1 MTPSLIRGRPRGAAA
16 HISVRVAHAV
26 LGSAAGLVWLVLPGM
41 TTRTDVP
48 VALTG
53 GLPAASAA
61 APAAMVGASP
71 CAAAGAAAGAAA
83 SARGDTSTADL
94 ALPLLAASAAAAL
107 AGYGYV
113 RRTRR
118 ARTRTTPGGAPVSP
132 PEPPV
137 AELDARTRAALV
149 ETDDCVRTSREELD
163 FAGDL
168 LGPAAQ
174 PFAAAL
180 RTAQAELSAAF
191 RMRQRYDDG
200 VPEETTARR
209 HALAGMAGRCL
220 EAGRRLDAVAAGLD
234 RARGL
239 ERDPGKA
246 LKEAEARFRELTS
259 RTSAA
264 VTTLTELA
272 RRYPPSAT
280 APVTRY
286 PEQAEDRLVFA
297 TARLNLARQAAD
309 LGDLPRAAGHL
320 RAAESA
326 VAQAGVLVG
335 AVERLAADLAA
346 AVRLVPAALT
356 GAEAELAALR
366 AEAEGPFGEPRARLG
381 QADGVLAAVREE
393 VTGGPYDP
401 LDALRRIVRAVAA
414 AGAGREGVLSA
425 AALLC
430 ARVTTAATAAFLV
443 THRGAV
449 GAEARTRLAEAER
462 LLAARP
468 AEPLAAD
475 ALARRARELAARDVR
490 QYGGP
495 SAAGAGDVN
504 WTDGAVLAGIL
515 LGGDPDGG
523 PPASFGGP
531 RTRARRAHRAQ

>member
-1 MTPSLIRGRPRGAAA
+1 M
-16 HISVRVAHAV
+16 RVAHAV
-26 LGSAAGLVWLVLPGM
+26 LGGATGLVWLVLPGM
-41 TTRTDVP
+41 TARTDVP

-53 GLPAASAA
+53 DLPAASAA
-61 APAAMVGASP
+61 PA
-71 CAAAGAAAGAAA
+71 AAAGAPAGARDDAP
-83 SARGDTSTADL
+83 TADL

-118 ARTRTTPGGAPVSP
+118 ARTRTTPGGTPVP
-132 PEPPV
+132 PPQPPV
-137 AELDARTRAALV
+137 AELDARARAALV
-149 ETDDCVRTSREELD
+149 EADDCVRTSREELD
-163 FAGDL
+163 FAEGL

-180 RTAQAELSAAF
+180 RAARTELSAAF

-200 VPEETTARR
+200 VPEEATARR
-209 HALAGMAGRCL
+209 HALAGMTGRCL
-220 EAGRRLDAVAAGLD
+220 EAGRRLDAAAAGLD

-239 ERDPGKA
+239 ERDPAKA
-246 LKEAEARFRELTS
+246 LREAESRFRELTS

-264 VTTLTELA
+264 TAALAELA
-272 RRYPPSAT
+272 RRYPPSAA
-280 APVTRY
+280 APVARY
-286 PEQAEDRLVFA
+286 PEGAEDRLVFA

-309 LGDLPRAAGHL
+309 TGDLPRAAGHL
-320 RAAESA
+320 RAAEGA

-335 AVERLAADLAA
+335 AVERFAADLAA
-346 AVRLVPAALT
+346 AARLVPAALT

-366 AEAEGPFGEPRARLG
+366 AEEEAPFGQPRARLG
-381 QADGVLAAVREE
+381 EADGALAAVREE

-401 LDALRRIVRAVAA
+401 LDALRRIVRAVAVP
-414 AGAGREGVLSA
+414 GAGREGVLSA

-430 ARVTTAATAAFLV
+430 ARATTAATAAFLV

-468 AEPLAAD
+468 AEPQAAD
-475 ALARRARELAARDVR
+475 ALARRARELAVRDVQR
-490 QYGGP
+490 SAEGRGP
-495 SAAGAGDVN
+495 SAAGDVS
-504 WTDGAVLAGIL
+504 WADGAVLAGIL

-531 RTRARRAHRAQ
+531 RTRARRTLRGE